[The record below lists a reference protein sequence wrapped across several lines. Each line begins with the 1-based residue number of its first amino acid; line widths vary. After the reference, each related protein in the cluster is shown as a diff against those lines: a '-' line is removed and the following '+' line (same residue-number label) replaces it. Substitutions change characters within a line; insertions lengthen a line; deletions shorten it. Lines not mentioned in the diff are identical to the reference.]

1 MSTTDNGGAVTAA
14 PQKTFM
20 GHPRGL
26 VILFFTEMW
35 ERFSF
40 YGMRALLVLYLTQH
54 FLFGSAE
61 AQGIY
66 AAYAALVYLMP
77 VIGGAIADRFLG
89 SRKAVTI
96 GALLLV
102 AGHFTM
108 AFEGSGGREYIQ
120 YGGQEYRIEVEGRD
134 TDRQL
139 YAIVNDERVPIQIGP
154 EGIRVSGLPTTAE
167 AAQAQAVAGSAEA
180 TPPTATVTDPT
191 FVAVPADGPASAAST
206 VPEMIVDAARGAPVT
221 APGALPAQI
230 GPDEY
235 ETRKE
240 VDLPGQATLFFALA
254 LIIVGVGFLKPN
266 ISTVVGSLYE
276 QNDPRRDSGFTIFYV
291 GINLGSIL
299 ATALC
304 GWLGIQYGWKYGF
317 GLAGI
322 GMLFGLLTFLAGQKW
337 LGNRADPPPTA
348 NLGKKT
354 FGISRQALIYILGIL
369 AVIPTWLIVQQHEA
383 VESSL
388 LYLVPTV
395 FAGLLLYSL
404 VFIRGDDRWKMLAA
418 IILTMFSV
426 VFWTLFE
433 QAGSSL
439 TLFADQ
445 STLMP
450 SWFNAAQTQTF
461 NPGMIVVLGPVLAA
475 LWIWLD
481 KRRLNPTVPMKFGL
495 ALVLVGAGFLLL
507 TWASGTFRTED
518 FKVPLI
524 WLFLAYLLHS
534 LGELCLS
541 PVGLSMITKL
551 SVARMVGMMMG
562 AWFMASALAHIVAG
576 VIAKSTA
583 TETVGGVVTNPQ
595 LALETYAGVF
605 QAIGIW
611 GVVIGGGLLLI
622 SPVLKWM
629 MRGVQ

>member
-1 MSTTDNGGAVTAA
+1 MTST
-14 PQKTFM
+14 PQKTFL

-77 VIGGAIADRFLG
+77 VLGGAIADRFLG

-120 YGGQEYRIEVEGRD
+120 FGGQEYRIEVEGRD

-139 YAIVNDERVPIQIGP
+139 FAMVGEEKVPITVGP
-154 EGIRVSGLPTTAE
+154 EGIRITAATAP
-167 AAQAQAVAGSAEA
+167 AAMAPAETAPVA
-180 TPPTATVTDPT
+180 TADPAA
-191 FVAVPADGPASAAST
+191 VAVPADGPATAA
-206 VPEMIVDAARGAPVT
+206 AT
-221 APGALPAQI
+221 APATVAAPAPAAGGLPALI
-230 GPDEY
+230 GPGEY
-235 ETRKE
+235 EIRKT
-240 VDLPGQATLFFALA
+240 VDTQGQYVLFFALA

-304 GWLGIQYGWKYGF
+304 GWLGIEYGWRYGF

-322 GMLFGLLTFLAGQKW
+322 GMLAGLITFWLGQKW
-337 LGNRADPPPTA
+337 LGGRADPPA
-348 NLGKKT
+348 SAKLDKKT
-354 FGISRQALIYILGIL
+354 LGVPREAWIYILGIL
-369 AVIPTWLIVQQHEA
+369 FVIPTWLVVQQHDA
-383 VESSL
+383 VEASL

-395 FAGLLLYSL
+395 FAALLLYSL
-404 VFIRGDDRWKMLAA
+404 TFLRGDDRWKMLAA

-426 VFWTLFE
+426 LFWTLFE

-445 STLMP
+445 STEMP
-450 SWFNAAQTQTF
+450 GWFNAAQTQTF
-461 NPGMIVVLGPVLAA
+461 NPGMIVVFGPILAA
-475 LWIWLD
+475 LWVLLA
-481 KRRLNPTVPMKFGL
+481 KRGLNPSVPLKFAFGL
-495 ALVLVGAGFLLL
+495 ILVGAGFLLL
-507 TWASGTFRTED
+507 VWASKAFVTAD
-518 FKVPLI
+518 FKVPLL
-524 WLFLAYLLHS
+524 WLFLAYFLHS
-534 LGELCLS
+534 IGELCLS

-551 SVARMVGMMMG
+551 SVAKMVGMMMG
-562 AWFMASALAHIVAG
+562 AWFMASALAHIIAG
-576 VIAKSTA
+576 IVAKSTA

-605 QAIGIW
+605 QTIGIW